1 MGGGSTKT
9 MNKNV
14 IVNPANLCAE
24 TVFMCDT
31 RVAGLIERS
40 IEHRAPRVGLLR
52 SEGLP

>member
-1 MGGGSTKT
+1 MGGESTKT

-14 IVNPANLCAE
+14 IMKPAKLCAE
-24 TVFMCDT
+24 TVFICDT

-40 IEHRAPRVGLLR
+40 IEHRAPGVGVLR